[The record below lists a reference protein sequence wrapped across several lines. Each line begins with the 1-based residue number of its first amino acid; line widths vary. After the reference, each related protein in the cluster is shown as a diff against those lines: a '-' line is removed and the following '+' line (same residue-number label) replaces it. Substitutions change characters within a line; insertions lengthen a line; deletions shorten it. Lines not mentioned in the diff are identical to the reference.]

1 MASLFIGMTATW
13 RQVVDVHLQSKVTRS
28 AGEAHCYN
36 SPQSRGGG
44 GGGVGVVL
52 LCMYISECTFTHV
65 IEGPSSLATM
75 ICENVCL
82 FLCPS
87 SESYDLIPA

>member
-44 GGGVGVVL
+44 GG
-52 LCMYISECTFTHV
+52 E
-65 IEGPSSLATM
+65 
-75 ICENVCL
+75 
-82 FLCPS
+82 
-87 SESYDLIPA
+87 